1 MPDTAQP
8 IASISEPT
16 NVYYVIDDYGN
27 TAPSGPGAQ
36 SGTAGS
42 GGTGA
47 ALTPEFT
54 APSGAAAI
62 QVAHIVATALQRSPV
77 RIVQKLGGSPPWTL
91 VQGAPA
97 NIAIT
102 SVPSGVSF

>member
-1 MPDTAQP
+1 MPATTQP
-8 IASISEPT
+8 IANISEPT

-36 SGTAGS
+36 SNTAGS

-47 ALTPEFT
+47 PLTPEFT
-54 APSGAAAI
+54 APSATAAI
-62 QVAHIVATALQRSPV
+62 TMAHLIASVLQRSPV

-97 NIAIT
+97 NVALT
-102 SVPSGVSF
+102 SVPSGISY